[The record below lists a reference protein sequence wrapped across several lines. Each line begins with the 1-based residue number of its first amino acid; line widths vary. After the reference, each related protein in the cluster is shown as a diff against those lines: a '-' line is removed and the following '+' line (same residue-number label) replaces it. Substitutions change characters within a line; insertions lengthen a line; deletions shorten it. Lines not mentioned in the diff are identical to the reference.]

1 MALAKEEVTRYAR
14 QAYGD
19 LHKPDYSFFSTAL
32 EEQPWRALADEL
44 RQFLR
49 ISDET
54 DYEDGVS
61 FCYALEPPRR
71 FSLLRREPRLAKVWT
86 LWLSAVGPFALFA
99 GGPPYTELVR
109 EGVIVEPRPDGPIEE
124 ARVIEIL
131 KDAGLK
137 LLSAEDIEQTVV
149 EFRPWDGRFPAS
161 VFVVLFGDTDV
172 PWWHAY

>member
-1 MALAKEEVTRYAR
+1 MALTNEEVITYAR

-19 LHKPDYSFFSTAL
+19 LLKPDYKFFAEAL
-32 EEQPWRALADEL
+32 EAQPWRALVEEL

-49 ISDET
+49 VSDET

-71 FSLLRREPRLAKVWT
+71 FSLLRREPRPAKVWT
-86 LWLSAVGPFALFA
+86 VWLSAVGPFALFA
-99 GGPPYTELVR
+99 GGPPYVDLVR
-109 EGVIVEPRPDGPIEE
+109 EEVIVEPRPDGPPEE
-124 ARVIEIL
+124 AQVVEIL
-131 KDAGLK
+131 KEAGFK
-137 LLSAEDIEQTVV
+137 LLSANDIEQTVV